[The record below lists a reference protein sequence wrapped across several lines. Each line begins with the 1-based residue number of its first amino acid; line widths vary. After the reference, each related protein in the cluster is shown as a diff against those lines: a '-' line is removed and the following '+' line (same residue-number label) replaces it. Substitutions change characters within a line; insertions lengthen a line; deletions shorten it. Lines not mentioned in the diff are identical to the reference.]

1 MDNEKRIPDTI
12 DNQLEG
18 MRQHR
23 NADWRSQDLS
33 QGSDDDEIGIAI
45 DPVDAQ
51 DGSPDQIPAVEQV
64 QATWS
69 PGAPETAFDAELPQN
84 EDETLTAQSVRA
96 ERDLEE
102 SWRDDELEELDAHSS
117 LDV

>member
-1 MDNEKRIPDTI
+1 MDSNKRIPDTI

-18 MRQHR
+18 MRHHQ
-23 NADWRSQDLS
+23 AEDIRSEDLGE
-33 QGSDDDEIGIAI
+33 GSEDDELGIAS
-45 DPVDAQ
+45 DPISSQ

-69 PGAPETAFDAELPQN
+69 PGAPETAFNAEPPEN
-84 EDETLTAQSVRA
+84 DDEIMSAQSVRA
-96 ERDLEE
+96 ERDPEE
-102 SWRDDELEELDAHSS
+102 SWRDEDLEELDAHSS